1 MSKNYI
7 SLAGDLQIIK
17 KTMTPT
23 EFKGYLKGRVLELRL
38 ACAEPDIVVS
48 ELQKLIAVYSDEL
61 NSMIES
67 KVKEAQLSEDTCC
80 GDTCC
85 GDTCDEEEAY
95 FPNEDKDVS
104 EKETETF

>member
-38 ACAEPDIVVS
+38 ACAEPENDVV

-67 KVKEAQLSEDTCC
+67 KVKELQYNN
-80 GDTCC
+80 
-85 GDTCDEEEAY
+85 DEEEAN
-95 FPNEDKDVS
+95 FPNTDEDLS
-104 EKETETF
+104 EKEEGTF

>member
-38 ACAEPDIVVS
+38 ACAEPENDVV
-48 ELQKLIAVYSDEL
+48 ELQKLIAIYYEEL
-61 NSMIES
+61 ASMVES
-67 KVKEAQLSEDTCC
+67 KVKELHEDTCK
-80 GDTCC
+80 DTCR
-85 GDTCDEEEAY
+85 DAMEEEG
-95 FPNEDKDVS
+95 
-104 EKETETF
+104 TF

>member
-1 MSKNYI
+1 MRKNYI

-48 ELQKLIAVYSDEL
+48 ELQAMITVYSEEL
-61 NSMIES
+61 NAMTAEKKQADDCYFQDAS
-67 KVKEAQLSEDTCC
+67 KDEHVESEDES
-80 GDTCC
+80 
-85 GDTCDEEEAY
+85 EEEAGN
-95 FPNEDKDVS
+95 F
-104 EKETETF
+104 

>member
-38 ACAEPDIVVS
+38 ACAEPENDVV
-48 ELQKLIAVYSDEL
+48 ELQKLIAVYYDEL
-61 NSMIES
+61 ASMIES
-67 KVKEAQLSEDTCC
+67 KVKEIQLNEDTCE
-80 GDTCC
+80 DTCY
-85 GDTCDEEEAY
+85 EEEAD
-95 FPNEDKDVS
+95 FTNEDKDVS

>member
-7 SLAGDLQIIK
+7 SLSGDIQIIK

-48 ELQKLIAVYSDEL
+48 ELQAMIAVYSEEL

-67 KVKEAQLSEDTCC
+67 KVKETQYNYCDTCEDT
-80 GDTCC
+80 T
-85 GDTCDEEEAY
+85 
-95 FPNEDKDVS
+95 EDVI
-104 EKETETF
+104 EKEGTF

>member
-38 ACAEPDIVVS
+38 ACAEPENDVV

-67 KVKEAQLSEDTCC
+67 KAKETQYNS
-80 GDTCC
+80 
-85 GDTCDEEEAY
+85 DEEEAN
-95 FPNEDKDVS
+95 FQNEDKDVS
-104 EKETETF
+104 EKETENF

>member
-1 MSKNYI
+1 MSRNYI

-38 ACAEPDIVVS
+38 ACAEPENDVV

-61 NSMIES
+61 NSMVIE
-67 KVKEAQLSEDTCC
+67 KKQTLEDLTNEDADLN
-80 GDTCC
+80 G
-85 GDTCDEEEAY
+85 
-95 FPNEDKDVS
+95 EDKDLS

>member
-38 ACAEPDIVVS
+38 ACAEPNIVVS
-48 ELQKLIAVYSDEL
+48 ELQKLITVYSDEL

-67 KVKEAQLSEDTCC
+67 KVKELHENTCKDTCE
-80 GDTCC
+80 DAM
-85 GDTCDEEEAY
+85 EEEG
-95 FPNEDKDVS
+95 
-104 EKETETF
+104 TF

>member
-80 GDTCC
+80 GDTC
-85 GDTCDEEEAY
+85 DEEEAD
-95 FPNEDKDVS
+95 FSNEDKDVS

>member
-1 MSKNYI
+1 MRKNYI

-48 ELQKLIAVYSDEL
+48 ELQAMIAVYSEEL
-61 NSMIES
+61 NAMTAEKKQADDCYIPDNS
-67 KVKEAQLSEDTCC
+67 
-80 GDTCC
+80 
-85 GDTCDEEEAY
+85 
-95 FPNEDKDVS
+95 PDKHGEYENIS
-104 EKETETF
+104 EKEVESF